1 MINPYDGVNW
11 GTFQHIQS
19 TTHMHHDEDFKYMA
33 EDGFRHL
40 AISNYYPS
48 KPYDMN
54 LLNTSEFHTLP
65 EGCKISPNAE
75 HHNSFVDGQ
84 QYGGFHFNSLGST
97 WESGRAKK
105 SADDPGPFGVQ
116 MDWRAAFQC
125 ILGNLKYEDGGG
137 ITINHPTWTGLS
149 LDHAKRFLDF
159 DERVLGIEIFNAPVT
174 DPNAWALDFWD
185 ELLKTGRR
193 VWGFCVTDHPNENER
208 PFQGRSV
215 LLVDNFT
222 EEECLRAYREGRFYG
237 KIYNTDLRFTELK
250 YSDGKVTAKTNNAT
264 SMKVIVDGV
273 ETVVNASEVT
283 YTVPGGA
290 TYVRVEAHTDSDS
303 IFSNPFILKPRRKRG
318 LNKLMWY

>member
-1 MINPYDGVNW
+1 MINPYEGVNW

-19 TTHMHHDEDFKYMA
+19 TTHMHHDAACSMMQ
-33 EDGFRHL
+33 EDGFKHL

-48 KPYDMN
+48 KPVLDYKNIVNPKWANPDV
-54 LLNTSEFHTLP
+54 LP
-65 EGCKISPNAE
+65 DGMIGSPNAE

-97 WESGRAKK
+97 WESGQEEGKT
-105 SADDPGPFGVQ
+105 PIGVQ
-116 MDWRAAFQC
+116 KDWRIAFRG
-125 ILGNLKYEDGGG
+125 ILDTLKYKDGGG
-137 ITINHPTWTGLS
+137 ITINHPPWTGLS
-149 LDHAKRFLDF
+149 LAHAIRFLDY

-193 VWGFCVTDHPNENER
+193 VWGFCVTDHPNKDER

-215 LLVDNFT
+215 LIVDKFT
-222 EEECLRAYREGRFYG
+222 EEECLKAYREGRFYG

-264 SMKVIVDGV
+264 SMKVIVDGE

-283 YTVPGGA
+283 YTVPDDA
-290 TYVRVEAHTDSDS
+290 TYVRIEAHTDGDS
-303 IFSNPFILKPRRKRG
+303 IFSNPFILKPRKKRG
-318 LNKLMWY
+318 MNKLMWY

>member
-1 MINPYDGVNW
+1 MINPYKGVNW
-11 GTFQHIQS
+11 GTFQYIQS
-19 TTHMHHDEDFKYMA
+19 TTHMHHDRSFISMA
-33 EDGFRHL
+33 EDGFKHL

-65 EGCKISPNAE
+65 EGCMISPNAE
-75 HHNSFVDGQ
+75 HHNSIVNGQ
-84 QYGGFHFNSLGST
+84 NYGSFHFNSLGST
-97 WESGRAKK
+97 WESGRAKVEG
-105 SADDPGPFGVQ
+105 DNGPYGVQ
-116 MDWRAAFQC
+116 KDWKIAFKG
-125 ILGNLKYEDGGG
+125 ILDALVFKDGGG
-137 ITINHPTWTGLS
+137 ITLNHPTWTGLS
-149 LDHAKRFLDF
+149 FTDAIQFLDY
-159 DERVLGIEIFNAPVT
+159 DDQRVLGIEIFNAPVT
-174 DPNAWALDFWD
+174 DSTAWALELWD
-185 ELLKTGRR
+185 DLLKTGRR
-193 VWGFCVTDHPNENER
+193 VWGFCVTDHPKEEER

-222 EEECLRAYREGRFYG
+222 EEECLKAYREGRFYG
-237 KIYNTDLRFTELK
+237 KIYNSDLRFTELS
-250 YSDGKVTAKTNNAT
+250 YTNGIVAAKTNNAT

-318 LNKLMWY
+318 MNKLMWY